1 MRFRL
6 SALPV
11 CCALLFLVSVV
22 DGYGQQLPSFTIGI
36 VTDGPII
43 SRPETVSIFKQEIVN
58 IAEEEFSVSFPENLT
73 READNTVAGINRE
86 LDYLLENEETDLIIA
101 LGTVATAEALK
112 RRDLA
117 KPIVASLV
125 LDSDLLQAPRQDG
138 GSGVTNLTY
147 LDIQTPIGRELT
159 LFRKLVSFQSLSL
172 LIDERDIQGIP
183 ELAKLARNLANEY
196 TIRVQLVPV
205 RGSAGNTLENIAPGT
220 DAVLVGPLWRM
231 SSDEFNK
238 LSQGLI
244 ERKLPSF
251 ATWDKK
257 YVEQAIFAGNMPA
270 NLLEHAAR
278 RISVTVQEILLGED
292 AAAIPVA
299 FSRGERLSIN
309 MATARAIDVY
319 PGLAIMT
326 GAELLHEERK
336 DISRRLNLAQA
347 VHEALEVNLDLSIA
361 ERQVLAGEYSVK
373 EVRSVLLPQ
382 VGIGAG
388 GRVIDDDRA
397 RLGNGMNPEK
407 AWVGSATASQL
418 IYSERGWSDYKVE
431 KFRQTGREHDRDSV
445 RLNIIFETSV
455 AYLDVLRKKTIE
467 QLQKDNMKLTQ
478 ANLERAQIR
487 LNTGVAGP
495 DELYRW
501 ETQFARDR
509 QVVLRAESDTLDA
522 MQNLNRILNR
532 PVTEEFIAEET
543 DLSDP
548 LLVAGDKL
556 FFHLMSRPRY
566 LTDFRSL
573 AVAKGLE
580 ASPELKLIDS
590 QIEAQKRIMTAS
602 KREFWLPTFSVEGDV
617 DQLFSSA
624 GEGQRD
630 KAATGLDDTD
640 WMLGVYARLPLIE
653 GGRKFA
659 TLKKN
664 REDLQRLELT
674 RQAGQERIT
683 QSILAAINTI
693 RASYPSISLSREA
706 AESARRNLQLV
717 TDSYVQGI
725 KSIIDLLD
733 AQSQALTADLDA
745 SNAVY
750 NFLIDQMGLQRSM
763 GTFITFLPD
772 EERQQW
778 KDQLSKCI
786 Q

>member
-1 MRFRL
+1 METYDPDSSEDSL
-6 SALPV
+6 SLITHVAV
-11 CCALLFLVSVV
+11 ESADKSDAHALLPAIEKTKDCDMVPDELLADSLYGSDDNCRQAKKEHGVDVVSPVM
-22 DGYGQQLPSFTIGI
+22 G
-36 VTDGPII
+36 
-43 SRPETVSIFKQEIVN
+43 R
-58 IAEEEFSVSFPENLT
+58 
-73 READNTVAGINRE
+73 AGK
-86 LDYLLENEETDLIIA
+86 
-101 LGTVATAEALK
+101 G
-112 RRDLA
+112 
-117 KPIVASLV
+117 LV
-125 LDSDLLQAPRQDG
+125 LDDFTLDV
-138 GSGVTNLTY
+138 SGK
-147 LDIQTPIGRELT
+147 IIAC
-159 LFRKLVSFQSLSL
+159 
-172 LIDERDIQGIP
+172 P
-183 ELAKLARNLANEY
+183 EGHS
-196 TIRVQLVPV
+196 PV
-205 RGSAGNTLENIAPGT
+205 RVSHKKRFSTAFNVDDCRGCPQQEHCPVKPGKKAAYYRYSAK
-220 DAVLVGPLWRM
+220 DV
-231 SSDEFNK
+231 
-238 LSQGLI
+238 
-244 ERKLPSF
+244 
-251 ATWDKK
+251 
-257 YVEQAIFAGNMPA
+257 
-270 NLLEHAAR
+270 
-278 RISVTVQEILLGED
+278 
-292 AAAIPVA
+292 
-299 FSRGERLSIN
+299 RLSRRRTWEQTEEFQDKYRFRAGVE
-309 MATARAIDVY
+309 ATMSEYD
-319 PGLAIMT
+319 
-326 GAELLHEERK
+326 
-336 DISRRLNLAQA
+336 RR
-347 VHEALEVNLDLSIA
+347 
-361 ERQVLAGEYSVK
+361 
-373 EVRSVLLPQ
+373 
-382 VGIGAG
+382 
-388 GRVIDDDRA
+388 
-397 RLGNGMNPEK
+397 
-407 AWVGSATASQL
+407 
-418 IYSERGWSDYKVE
+418 
-431 KFRQTGREHDRDSV
+431 
-445 RLNIIFETSV
+445 
-455 AYLDVLRKKTIE
+455 
-467 QLQKDNMKLTQ
+467 
-478 ANLERAQIR
+478 
-487 LNTGVAGP
+487 TGVAGP

-509 QVVLRAESDTLDA
+509 QVVLRAESNTLDA
-522 MQNLNRILNR
+522 MQNMNRILNR

-548 LLVAGDKL
+548 LLVAGDTL

-659 TLKKN
+659 TLKKT

-683 QSILAAINTI
+683 QVILAAINII

-706 AESARRNLQLV
+706 AESARKNLQLV